1 MPAYSGGSVR
11 TYNAL
16 PLLGCATRS
25 VGASRERT
33 IEQCSP
39 SSGHDRIGS
48 AVCGQGASR
57 RGRAGRVR
65 KCPSLGT
72 SRMRASHSALRID
85 RTDRLEERKR
95 GMGLLQR
102 LKHDLKAG
110 LATLRLGTAQAANRA
125 LEETEVLRL
134 RLEVRRID
142 QQLNELYRD
151 VGERAVSLR
160 EAGEP
165 VERVI
170 YDTEISR
177 LVKEIHQL
185 KATSEKLQAEMQEIR
200 DAE

>member
-1 MPAYSGGSVR
+1 MPAYSGVSVR
-11 TYNAL
+11 PYNAL
-16 PLLGCATRS
+16 PLLGSATRS

-39 SSGHDRIGS
+39 SSWRDRSGS
-48 AVCGQGASR
+48 AVR
-57 RGRAGRVR
+57 
-65 KCPSLGT
+65 CPSLGT
-72 SRMRASHSALRID
+72 DRKRASQSALCINT
-85 RTDRLEERKR
+85 TDRLEERKR

-125 LEETEVLRL
+125 LEETELLRL

-160 EAGEP
+160 ERGEP
-165 VERVI
+165 AERLLH
-170 YDTEISR
+170 DADLGR
-177 LVKEIHQL
+177 LVREVQELNETRK
-185 KATSEKLQAEMQEIR
+185 KLETEMDDIR
-200 DAE
+200 AGL